1 MKAVMP
7 LAGKGTRL
15 RPHTLHTPK
24 GLMKVAGKPVLSFL
38 MDDLI
43 ALGVEEMVFIVGY
56 LRDEVQAWI
65 EAEYPD
71 VRGHYVVQEV
81 QDGTAGAVALAEP
94 FIDEDVIVAFPDAVF
109 EVDYGLISEMS
120 DESAG
125 LIWALEV
132 EDYQRYGVIVT
143 DDDGNMARI
152 IEKPSEPISKL
163 ANIGLYYVRDHELLF
178 EGVRHTLASDPGVQ
192 GEYFL
197 TDAFQ
202 YMVDHGAKLVPAPVR
217 GFWDAGKPETLLE
230 TNAHLVEGDLGGV
243 DPSASLEGAEIVQ
256 PVRIEA
262 GVIVR
267 GGTIG
272 PGVTL
277 EAGSRIEASTITHS
291 VVGPGAV
298 IESSRLHDSIVGGSS
313 VVVGC
318 SGSMSVADHSSVRG
332 EV

>member
-43 ALGVEEMVFIVGY
+43 TLGVEEMVFIVGY
-56 LRDEVQAWI
+56 LRDEMREWI
-65 EAEYPD
+65 EREYPN

-94 FIDEDVIVAFPDAVF
+94 YIDEEVIVAFPDAVF
-109 EVDYGLISEMS
+109 EVDYGMIARLGE
-120 DESAG
+120 ESSG
-125 LIWALEV
+125 LIWAKVV

-143 DDDGNMARI
+143 DDDGNMAQI

-163 ANIGLYYVRDHELLF
+163 ANIGLYYIRDHELLF
-178 EGVRHTLASDPGVQ
+178 RGVRHTIAAGPGEQ
-192 GEYFL
+192 GEFFL

-202 YMVDHGAKLVPAPVR
+202 YMVDHGAKLVPAPAE
-217 GFWDAGKPETLLE
+217 GFWDAGKPETLIE
-230 TNAHLVEGDLGGV
+230 TNRHLIEGELGGV
-243 DPSASLEGAEIVQ
+243 DPSASVEDAELVE

-262 GVIVR
+262 DVVVR

-277 EAGSRIEASTITHS
+277 EAGARVEGSTLVSS

-298 IESSRLHDSIVGGSS
+298 IENSDLHDSIVGAHS
-313 VVVGC
+313 VIKSA
-318 SGSMSVADHSSVRG
+318 SGSMSVADHSRFEG
-332 EV
+332 A